1 MYRIEE
7 CSLLINIYLPLKTKY
22 ETKEQ
27 AKKKLMEL
35 KNKHP
40 NKKYRVIKE
49 TFINDYEC
57 KVEEIKL

>member
-1 MYRIEE
+1 MYKIEE
-7 CSLLINIYLPLKTKY
+7 YSLLINTYLPLKSKY
-22 ETKEQ
+22 KTKEE

-35 KNKHP
+35 MNKQP

-57 KVEEIKL
+57 KVEEITL